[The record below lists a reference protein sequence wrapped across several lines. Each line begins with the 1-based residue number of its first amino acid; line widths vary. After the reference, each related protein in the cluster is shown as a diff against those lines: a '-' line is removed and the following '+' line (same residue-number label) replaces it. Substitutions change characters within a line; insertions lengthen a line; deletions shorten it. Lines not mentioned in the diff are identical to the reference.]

1 MNAAASG
8 VSKAELRQA
17 LQRLRATLPPD
28 IIDGW
33 SQAIAA
39 RLADLEIWTRS
50 QAVHCYLGALPG
62 EVRTTALVE
71 GALRERR
78 RVLCPRVRPHGQLEH
93 RELLDTSHL
102 LETAF
107 GLLEPDPEHAPP
119 AEPDEADL
127 IIVPGVS
134 FTAAGARLGMGG
146 GYYDRF
152 LARSSAPTIGLAF
165 ETQLRAALP
174 QSPHDRPVDVIVT
187 ELRVIQC
194 R

>member
-1 MNAAASG
+1 VSG
-8 VSKAELRQA
+8 VSKADLRRA
-17 LQRLRATLPPD
+17 LQRQRASLPPD
-28 IIDGW
+28 LIDGW

-50 QAVHCYLGALPG
+50 QVVHCFLGALPG

-71 GALRERR
+71 RALRERR
-78 RVLCPRVRPHGQLEH
+78 RVICPRVRPHGQLEH
-93 RELLDTSHL
+93 RELLDASHL
-102 LETAF
+102 RETAF
-107 GLLEPDPEHAPP
+107 GLLEPDPELAPP

-127 IIVPGVS
+127 VLVPGVA
-134 FTAAGARLGMGG
+134 FAASGARLGMGG

-165 ETQLRAALP
+165 EMQLRAALP
-174 QSPHDRPVDVIVT
+174 QGPHDQSVDVIVT
-187 ELRVIQC
+187 EMRVIRC